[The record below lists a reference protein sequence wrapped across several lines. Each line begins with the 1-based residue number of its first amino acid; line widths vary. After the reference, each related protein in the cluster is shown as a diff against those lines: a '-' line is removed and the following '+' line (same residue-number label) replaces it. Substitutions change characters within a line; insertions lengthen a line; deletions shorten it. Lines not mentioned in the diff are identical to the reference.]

1 MTDKAGNMTVEEYRK
16 VSHKIASRRSPGTP
30 HGDLIK
36 SIVQNLV
43 LIPGVMVI
51 QHNTGALRGIGQ
63 GGKERLIRY
72 GYPGMADLYV
82 RVRPRGGAGFWR
94 TIWMECKVA
103 GDTQKPAQVGF
114 QASMEKCGDQYY
126 IIRETEEALAI
137 VRYVRGI
144 E

>member
-1 MTDKAGNMTVEEYRK
+1 MMDVKEYRE
-16 VSHKIASRRSPGTP
+16 VAHNMANRRTRGTP

-51 QHNTGALRGIGQ
+51 QHNTGALKGIGA
-63 GGKERLIRY
+63 GGRERLIRY

-94 TIWMECKVA
+94 TIWMECKVG
-103 GDTQKPAQVGF
+103 GDHQKPAQVGF

-126 IIRETEEALAI
+126 IIRDREEALAI
-137 VRYVRGI
+137 VRYIRGI